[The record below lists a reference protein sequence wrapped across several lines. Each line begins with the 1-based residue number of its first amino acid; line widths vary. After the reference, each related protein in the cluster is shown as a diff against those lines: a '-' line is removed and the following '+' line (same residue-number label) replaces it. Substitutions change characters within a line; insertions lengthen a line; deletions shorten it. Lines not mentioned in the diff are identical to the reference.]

1 LLRKSIPGAAILA
14 RPAGWALAV
23 RDAVRRSGRGRL
35 TSSVR
40 GLVQFDQR
48 FDEFWTRICDSG
60 RLRAIRTR
68 AVLEWR
74 FRGELR
80 TRRIAVVAAERAATL
95 VGYAVLTRREGTEM
109 GMDLYE
115 IADLQAESEDPSIVR
130 DLLIGSIR
138 IAREAGADAVK
149 FAAGPSVKRTAAEAL
164 SPYSYRVP
172 FWQQYFKAAPALVSQ
187 LSTAD
192 EWDFSRFDTF

>member
-1 LLRKSIPGAAILA
+1 M
-14 RPAGWALAV
+14 GWALAV
-23 RDAVRRSGRGRL
+23 RDIARRSGRGRL
-35 TSSVR
+35 TSEVR
-40 GLVQFDQR
+40 RLAQFDQR
-48 FDEFWTRICDSG
+48 FDEFWSRICDSG

-68 AVLEWR
+68 AALEWR

-80 TRRIAVVAAERAATL
+80 SQRIAVVAAERAGRL

-115 IADLQAESEDPSIVR
+115 VADLQAEGEDPSIVR

-149 FAAGPSVKRTAAEAL
+149 FAADTPVKQAAAEAL
-164 SPYSYRVP
+164 CPYSYRVP
-172 FWQQYFKAAPALVSQ
+172 FWQQYFKADPALVSQ

-192 EWDFSRFDTF
+192 AWDFSRFDTF